1 MLLFFGKDRRV
12 FIILKSMHM
21 DKNRSYFSDV
31 LSLFFFNNV
40 HEAVKPIYLDFN
52 CANMR

>member
-1 MLLFFGKDRRV
+1 MLLFFGKDRKV

-31 LSLFFFNNV
+31 VLFFLNNV
-40 HEAVKPIYLDFN
+40 HEAVKPI
-52 CANMR
+52 